1 MNTYNRYSDYLKE
14 RYGEKVYKLPV
25 AIPVTCPNRLNGNKG
40 CSYCG
45 EDGAGF
51 ENLSGTF
58 SVYEQLEKNKD
69 YIGRRYKAKKFIAY
83 FQSFTNTFL
92 PLDAFEK
99 YVREASSVPDIVEI
113 AISTRPDCVNDK
125 YLQVL
130 ADIKAEKN
138 INITVELGLQST
150 NYHSLKK
157 VNRGHSL
164 AEYIDAS
171 MRIKKYGFNLCTH
184 LILNLPWDNIDDSI
198 ECAKIVSVMGS
209 DYIKLHALY
218 IEKNTDMA
226 TQYENGEFEIC
237 SVEEYKNRVIQ
248 FLRHLSPNIAV
259 QRIIGR
265 APEENTL
272 FANWGMSWWKIH
284 DEIEKEMLDN
294 GYVQGDLYLYTNGS
308 AVRRFV

>member
-138 INITVELGLQST
+138 VNITVELGLQST

-198 ECAKIVSVMGS
+198 ECAKSYLLWV
-209 DYIKLHALY
+209 L
-218 IEKNTDMA
+218 
-226 TQYENGEFEIC
+226 
-237 SVEEYKNRVIQ
+237 
-248 FLRHLSPNIAV
+248 
-259 QRIIGR
+259 II
-265 APEENTL
+265 
-272 FANWGMSWWKIH
+272 
-284 DEIEKEMLDN
+284 
-294 GYVQGDLYLYTNGS
+294 
-308 AVRRFV
+308 